1 MKAIK
6 VKKWNNLQI
15 SFVAI
20 FISISVI
27 MLIIAVRLAPFTI
40 LPAFRQSI
48 IGLPIKITGFIFG
61 PIIGFLTGLLSDLVT
76 FLFIPGVYSYWYT
89 IYMAITGLIP
99 GLFFWLFIKQG
110 RHWFEKTSV
119 IKRLEAKINYLK
131 SNSLLIEDLW
141 KKEQKNKKIKLYQT
155 KLKKVNNWKNEKAL
169 INFYWITSTLILT
182 IIMLSIILGV
192 SFSDV
197 DFSKFKLV
205 KSKIGFIILILFGT
219 STMTVFLFVARFS
232 NFFLK
237 NDRYLTIVPIVA
249 FSAVHE
255 PITSLIAAKGDV
267 QSGALVDFS
276 TALLT
281 HLITS
286 PIKIWTNLSVIY
298 FTARVIVP
306 LVHKK
311 ISYNI

>member
-1 MKAIK
+1 MKIIK
-6 VKKWNNLQI
+6 IKKWNNLQI
-15 SFVAI
+15 SFIAI

-40 LPAFRQSI
+40 LPTFRQSI

-61 PIIGFLTGLLSDLVT
+61 PVIGFLTGLLSDLIA

-110 RHWFEKTSV
+110 KKWFEKENLL
-119 IKRLEAKINYLK
+119 KRLEIKINYLK
-131 SNSLLIEDLW
+131 SNALLFEDFQ
-141 KKEQKNKKIKLYQT
+141 KREKENKKIKLYEAKFQ
-155 KLKKVNNWKNEKAL
+155 KISNWKNEKSL
-169 INFYWITSTLILT
+169 INFYWIAST
-182 IIMLSIILGV
+182 IILLIIMVSIVLGV
-192 SFSDV
+192 SFSTV

-205 KSKIGFIILILFGT
+205 KSKLGFIILILFGT
-219 STMTVFLFVARFS
+219 STMTTFLFVARFS

-237 NDRYLTIVPIVA
+237 KDRYLTMVPIVA

-255 PITSLIAAKGDV
+255 PIASLISAQGDV

-286 PIKIWTNLSVIY
+286 PVKIWTNLSIIY
-298 FTARVIVP
+298 FTSRVIIP